1 MDRPDLKAQLASL
14 PAKPGVYQY
23 FDGAGEI
30 LYVGKAVHLRNRVRS
45 YFHASA
51 ALSHKTRRLV
61 EKIASVEW
69 IVTGSELEALLLEMN
84 LIKRHRPRYNVLL
97 KDDKRYPYIE
107 VRWAD
112 PFPKVLST
120 RRVRQGG
127 SRYFGPYTSAGAMRE
142 TLHALRKVFPF
153 LDCDRVIDG
162 RDERACLYH
171 DLGLCLAPCI
181 GAVDRAGYRAMIDG
195 LCRFLDGES
204 GEVIGDLEA
213 QMAAH
218 AERLEFELAAR
229 VRDRIRA
236 IEQVVARQRIIAPTL
251 SDQDVIAVARDDG
264 SALAQVFFVR
274 NGKLVGRESF
284 QLEGADAD
292 APDEALLGEFV
303 KQFYDETSKVPGE
316 IVLPEHIVESEIIE
330 RWLGEK
336 RGTRVRLTVPRR
348 GHKRALVDVA
358 VENAAETMRAL
369 RAAHAL
375 ESGQGAAEQ
384 ALGQLVEALE
394 LPRPPRRIECYDVSN
409 LQGTHVVGAMVVFQ
423 DGVPARGDY
432 RHFRIKTVEGQDD
445 YASMA
450 EMLRRRF
457 GRLVRFRAGAGGE
470 AGEPAEAPSA
480 VPGTPEGA
488 FEREPDLVIVDGG
501 KGQLRFASE
510 VMQEL
515 GLDDIPLFAL
525 AKRQELL
532 YRPGRP
538 DPVALPD
545 GSQALFLVQR
555 VRDEAHR
562 FAVSYNRKLRAQ
574 SGLRSTLDD
583 IPGIGPRR
591 RRALLAHFG
600 SLEHIRA
607 ASIDDLAAVD
617 GMTRK
622 AAEQVKAYL

>member
-1 MDRPDLKAQLASL
+1 MANADLTAQLASL
-14 PAKPGVYQY
+14 PAKPGIYQY
-23 FDGAGEI
+23 FDAEGEI
-30 LYVGKAVHLRNRVRS
+30 LYVGKAINLRSRVRS

-69 IVTGSELEALLLEMN
+69 IVTASELEALLLEMN

-97 KDDKRYPYIE
+97 KDDKRYPYIKVTWNE
-107 VRWAD
+107 
-112 PFPKVLST
+112 PFPKVFST
-120 RRVRQGG
+120 RKVRQDGA
-127 SRYFGPYTSAGAMRE
+127 RYFGPYTSAGAMRE

-162 RDERACLYH
+162 RDARACLYH

-181 GAVDRAGYRAMIDG
+181 GAVGREGYRAMIDA
-195 LCRFLDGES
+195 LCRFLDGET
-204 GEVIGDLEA
+204 GEVIGGLEA
-213 QMAAH
+213 RMAEH
-218 AERLEFELAAR
+218 AARLEFELAGR

-236 IEQVVARQRIIAPTL
+236 IEQVIARQRIIAPTL

-292 APDEALLGEFV
+292 APDEALLAAFV

-375 ESGQGAAEQ
+375 ESGEGAAQQ
-384 ALGQLVEALE
+384 AFDQLVEALD

-432 RHFRIKTVEGQDD
+432 RHFRIRTVEGQDD
-445 YASMA
+445 FASMA
-450 EMLRRRF
+450 EMLSRRF
-457 GRLVRFRAGAGGE
+457 GRLVRYRE
-470 AGEPAEAPSA
+470 AGEADGAADVAPGA
-480 VPGTPEGA
+480 QTGA
-488 FEREPDLVIVDGG
+488 FERTPDLVIVDGG

-510 VMQEL
+510 VMQAL
-515 GLDDIPLFAL
+515 GLDDIPLVAL

-532 YRPGRP
+532 YRPGHP
-538 DPVALPD
+538 DAVALPD
-545 GSQALFLVQR
+545 ASQALFLVQR

-562 FAVSYNRKLRAQ
+562 FAISYNRKLRSQ
-574 SGLRSTLDD
+574 SGLRSTLDA
-583 IPGIGPRR
+583 IPGIGPHR

-600 SLEHIRA
+600 SIEHIKA
-607 ASIDDLAAVD
+607 ASIDDLAAVA

>member
-375 ESGQGAAEQ
+375 ESGQDAAEQ

-457 GRLVRFRAGAGGE
+457 GRLVRYRAGAGGE
-470 AGEPAEAPSA
+470 AGEPAEAPAA

>member
-1 MDRPDLKAQLASL
+1 VERPDLKAQLASL

-23 FDGAGEI
+23 FDDAGEI
-30 LYVGKAVHLRNRVRS
+30 LYVGKAVNLRNRVRS

-97 KDDKRYPYIE
+97 KDDKRYPYIK
-107 VRWAD
+107 VTWAD

-120 RRVRQGG
+120 RRVRQDGG
-127 SRYFGPYTSAGAMRE
+127 RYFGPYTSAGAMRE

-181 GAVDRAGYRAMIDG
+181 GAVDRAGYRAMIDA
-195 LCRFLDGES
+195 LCRFLDGET
-204 GEVIGDLEA
+204 GAVIGDLEA
-213 QMAAH
+213 RMAAH
-218 AERLEFELAAR
+218 AERLEFEQAAR

-236 IEQVVARQRIIAPTL
+236 IEQVIARQRIIAPTL

-292 APDEALLGEFV
+292 APDEALLGAFV
-303 KQFYDETSKVPGE
+303 KQFYDETGKVPGE

-348 GHKRALVDVA
+348 GHKRELVDVA

-369 RAAHAL
+369 RAAHAV

-384 ALGQLVEALE
+384 ALGQLVDALE

-457 GRLVRFRAGAGGE
+457 GRLVRFREGAGGE
-470 AGEPAEAPSA
+470 DGEDTAPAPAPGA
-480 VPGTPEGA
+480 PEGA
-488 FEREPDLVIVDGG
+488 FERTPDLVIVDGG

-510 VMQEL
+510 VVQEL

-532 YRPGRP
+532 YRPGRS

-545 GSQALFLVQR
+545 GSQGLFLVQR

-562 FAVSYNRKLRAQ
+562 FAISFNRKLRAQ

>member
-470 AGEPAEAPSA
+470 AGEPAEAPAA